1 MAMRIRGLRKQ
12 RRREKDPHGNE
23 YRMSGP
29 GRRACTQSFF
39 RFIERNW
46 FQKPKRSI
54 HRKKVGQCRKFPW
67 KMWETRTKFL
77 GKMWERVGG
86 VRKQVGA
93 FRFGGTSARVLLD
106 ACEWLFQLAGIPQLS
121 LVRYRFP
128 VAGGLG
134 RSAGRAAVAR
144 PYACARERF
153 AKAYGCVKGCA
164 VWE

>member
-54 HRKKVGQCRKFPW
+54 YRKKFGQCCKFPW
-67 KMWETRTKFL
+67 KMREDRTKFL
-77 GKMWERVGG
+77 GKMWECVGG
-86 VRKQVGA
+86 VREQV
-93 FRFGGTSARVLLD
+93 RPFGLAALARGR
-106 ACEWLFQLAGIPQLS
+106 WLARANGSFSS
-121 LVRYRFP
+121 LVFRNC
-128 VAGGLG
+128 
-134 RSAGRAAVAR
+134 RSFAAVSRSLVALADVR
-144 PYACARERF
+144 GALRLRGRMLVRVRDSRKRMVA
-153 AKAYGCVKGCA
+153 
-164 VWE
+164 

>member
-54 HRKKVGQCRKFPW
+54 HRKKFGQCRKFPR
-67 KMWETRTKFL
+67 KMWEFRTKFHR
-77 GKMWERVGG
+77 KMWERAGR
-86 VRKQVGA
+86 VRKQVGP
-93 FRFGGTSARVLLD
+93 FGLAALARGR
-106 ACEWLFQLAGIPQLS
+106 WLARANGSFSS
-121 LVRYRFP
+121 LVSRNCHSFATVSRSL
-128 VAGGLG
+128 VALADVRGALRLRG
-134 RSAGRAAVAR
+134 RMLVRVRDSRKRMVA
-144 PYACARERF
+144 
-153 AKAYGCVKGCA
+153 
-164 VWE
+164 